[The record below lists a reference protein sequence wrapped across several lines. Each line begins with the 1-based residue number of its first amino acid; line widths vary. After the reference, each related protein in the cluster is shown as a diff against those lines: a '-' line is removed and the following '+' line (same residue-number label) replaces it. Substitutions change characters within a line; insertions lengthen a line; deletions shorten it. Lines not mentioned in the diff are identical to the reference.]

1 MVDQRYIANIVQE
14 VLKQLSSQIYMHHGI
29 QRSHKNRI
37 NTLQQTPEVCVVET
51 ELSIHKQLCDALAK
65 DRQAFYT
72 FAQELA
78 IDVLS

>member
-1 MVDQRYIANIVQE
+1 M
-14 VLKQLSSQIYMHHGI
+14 
-29 QRSHKNRI
+29 
-37 NTLQQTPEVCVVET
+37 ET

-78 IDVLS
+78 IDVLSQLLAGNMQNQRDQEDSK